1 MCFGLSS
8 STYRTCACSC
18 RTDVSAPTS
27 LFLLQACSLAGFRK
41 KIHFHRQL
49 SDLLQ
54 KSVTLAPQR
63 LYLFTLRFLV
73 LEDDAGFLHE
83 LFSPF
88 RDLLGRYLVLLGQ
101 VAQCLTFL
109 HCVQY
114 DLGLERGIILAFPS
128 HFFHFFTKISLS
140 RHLCFCLNS
149 GEHYIH
155 QLHFHIYHFPL
166 LVSFHYLSTIL

>member
-1 MCFGLSS
+1 VISVPSWQVASSTSRVCFGMLD
-8 STYRTCACSC
+8 TQVFQVMC
-18 RTDVSAPTS
+18 RM
-27 LFLLQACSLAGFRK
+27 GR
-41 KIHFHRQL
+41 
-49 SDLLQ
+49 
-54 KSVTLAPQR
+54 R